1 MEILGYLLNALTPSN
16 LMLALCG
23 VVLGTIIG
31 ALPGLSATMAVA
43 VLVPF
48 TFTMDPASGLVM
60 LGAIYTSSLYGGAFA
75 AILVN
80 TPGTPSAIATTFD
93 GFPMA
98 RRGDGALAITIA
110 TIASVV
116 GGVVGVTLLLLLA
129 PPLAKIALQFGPAEY
144 FWLAILGLTIV
155 SALSA
160 GNQLKGLTAALLG
173 LALSLVGVATVGGDV
188 RLTFGNSNL
197 VSGVNIIAGLIG
209 IYCIP
214 VLLDLVMS
222 RDPHL
227 QPATERGG
235 FRLCEAGSTIIR
247 DKVNLIRSSI
257 LGTLIGILPGAGG
270 SIASLVTY
278 AEARRASSD
287 SKSFGKGNPSGI
299 IATESAN
306 NATVGGGFVP
316 TLVLGIPGTP
326 PDAIILGALMVQGIK
341 VGPTLFVEQAPIT
354 YTFIFGLLIA
364 TLFMLPVGL
373 IIGRFAFR
381 AISSIPKAALV
392 PAIAFLTV
400 VGSYAIQN
408 SISDTVIMFVLGC
421 FAWVMKS
428 FSYPISPIA
437 LGLVLGSI
445 AEQGFVQ
452 SYLIGQAQGDVLGRF
467 FHSPISLA
475 LVALILLGLLYPAL
489 KTLINRRGNTSRQG
503 NDI

>member
-1 MEILGYLLNALTPSN
+1 MEIVGYFLDALTPSN
-16 LMLALCG
+16 LMLAFLG
-23 VVLGTIIG
+23 VVFGTVIG

-48 TFTMDPASGLVM
+48 TFTMDPASGLIM
-60 LGAIYTSSLYGGAFA
+60 LGAIYVSALYGGSFA

-116 GGVVGVTLLLLLA
+116 GGIVGVVLLLLLA

-144 FWLAILGLTIV
+144 FWLAVLGLTII

-188 RLTFGNSNL
+188 RLTFGSGTL
-197 VSGVNIIAGLIG
+197 VGGVNIVAGLIG

-214 VLLDLVMS
+214 VLIDLVIS
-222 RDPHL
+222 NEPHL
-227 QPATERGG
+227 KPETEKSG
-235 FRLCEAGSTIIR
+235 FRLREAMTTILR
-247 DKVNLIRSSI
+247 DKFNLARSSVI
-257 LGTLIGILPGAGG
+257 GTLIGILPGAGG
-270 SIASLVTY
+270 SIASLITY
-278 AEARRASSD
+278 AEARRSSRD
-287 SKSFGKGNPSGI
+287 SNSFGKGNPSGI

-326 PDAIILGALMVQGIK
+326 PDAIILGALLVQGIK
-341 VGPTLFVEQAPIT
+341 VGPTLFVEQASIT

-381 AISSIPKAALV
+381 AISSVPKSALV
-392 PAIAFLTV
+392 PTIAFLTV

-408 SISDTVIMFVLGC
+408 SITDTAIMFVLGC
-421 FAWVMKS
+421 FAWIMKS
-428 FSYPISPIA
+428 LDYPISPIA

-467 FHSPISLA
+467 FHSPISLM
-475 LVALILLGLLYPAL
+475 LVGLILFGLIFPAARELL
-489 KTLINRRGNTSRQG
+489 KRYKTHDQQENKA
-503 NDI
+503 

>member
-1 MEILGYLLNALTPSN
+1 
-16 LMLALCG
+16 
-23 VVLGTIIG
+23 
-31 ALPGLSATMAVA
+31 
-43 VLVPF
+43 
-48 TFTMDPASGLVM
+48 
-60 LGAIYTSSLYGGAFA
+60 
-75 AILVN
+75 
-80 TPGTPSAIATTFD
+80 
-93 GFPMA
+93 
-98 RRGDGALAITIA
+98 
-110 TIASVV
+110 
-116 GGVVGVTLLLLLA
+116 
-129 PPLAKIALQFGPAEY
+129 
-144 FWLAILGLTIV
+144 
-155 SALSA
+155 
-160 GNQLKGLTAALLG
+160 
-173 LALSLVGVATVGGDV
+173 
-188 RLTFGNSNL
+188 
-197 VSGVNIIAGLIG
+197 
-209 IYCIP
+209 
-214 VLLDLVMS
+214 
-222 RDPHL
+222 
-227 QPATERGG
+227 
-235 FRLCEAGSTIIR
+235 
-247 DKVNLIRSSI
+247 
-257 LGTLIGILPGAGG
+257 
-270 SIASLVTY
+270 
-278 AEARRASSD
+278 
-287 SKSFGKGNPSGI
+287 
-299 IATESAN
+299 
-306 NATVGGGFVP
+306 
-316 TLVLGIPGTP
+316 
-326 PDAIILGALMVQGIK
+326 MVQGIK